1 MEGKRKVIML
11 AVSAMMVIVIG
22 GIGLYYW
29 YNSTYYVA
37 TEDAR
42 VTGDL
47 VKVSPQISGKL
58 LEFNVEE
65 GDIVYQDQILG
76 RQEMANLTDS
86 NIEQSLI
93 RAPINGLVIKKQA
106 NIGEIASSG
115 QALAMLIDPEKLYIS
130 ANIEETKLHRVKPG
144 QMVDIRVDQFE
155 GIRFI
160 GKVTFVGLASNS
172 TFSLLPT
179 STSGTFT
186 KVVQRIPVKI
196 ELDKQDTLLLPGT
209 NAVVK
214 IHVK

>member
-1 MEGKRKVIML
+1 MEEKRKAMIF
-11 AVSAMMVIVIG
+11 AVLTMMVVAIS
-22 GIGLYYW
+22 GIGFYYW
-29 YNSTYYVA
+29 YNSTYYVT

-47 VKVSPQISGKL
+47 VKVSPQVSGKL
-58 LEFNVEE
+58 LVFNVEE
-65 GDIVYQDQILG
+65 GDTVFEDQILG
-76 RQEMANLTDS
+76 RQEMGSLSDS
-86 NIEQSLI
+86 NIEQTLI
-93 RAPINGLVIKKQA
+93 RAPITGLVIKKQA
-106 NIGEIASSG
+106 NIREMVSSG

-130 ANIEETKLHRVKPG
+130 ANIEETKLNRVKPG
-144 QMVDIRVDQFE
+144 HIVDITVDQFA
-155 GIRFI
+155 GIKFT
-160 GKVTFVGLASNS
+160 GKVTSVGLASNS

-196 ELDKQDTLLLPGT
+196 ELDRYDTLLLPGT